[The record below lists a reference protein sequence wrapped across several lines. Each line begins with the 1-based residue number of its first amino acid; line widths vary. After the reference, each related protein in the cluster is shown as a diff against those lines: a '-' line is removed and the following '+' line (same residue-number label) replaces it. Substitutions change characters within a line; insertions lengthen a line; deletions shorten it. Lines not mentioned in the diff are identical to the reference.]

1 MPFFT
6 LWSRPV
12 HLWLLTHVYVPLRHS
27 CALPRAVAAACVFAA
42 SSALHEL
49 TLLVPFKVL
58 LPINT
63 ASLMLGAAMIPKW
76 SRWFGAEPTAN
87 GQKGGVTFAAVVF
100 VVLANLGQLQFA
112 WLMWLSW
119 RYSYLQK

>member
-1 MPFFT
+1 
-6 LWSRPV
+6 V
-12 HLWLLTHVYVPLRHS
+12 HLWLLTHVYIPLRHS
-27 CALPRAVAAACVFAA
+27 CALPRAAAAAGAFAV

-49 TLLVPFKVL
+49 TLLVPFKIL

-63 ASLMLGAAMIPKW
+63 ASLMLGATMIPNW
-76 SRWFGAEPTAN
+76 SRWFGADSKAV
-87 GQKGGVTFAAVVF
+87 GQKGGVTFASVVF

-119 RYSYLQK
+119 KYSYLH